1 MRLKELAASRPR
13 YGYRRLYELI
23 RREGWRINH
32 KRIHRLYKLLNLQ
45 LNVRKKKKR
54 ASHVRIVLAK
64 ATRVNER
71 WSMDFMHDCLENGH
85 RFRILTLID
94 QFTREC
100 PILRADHSMTSKKVI
115 ECLEYLKQTRGLPK
129 AITVDNGSEF
139 FSRVMDS
146 WAYKNKVQLDFI
158 RPGKPVDNAFIESF
172 NGKLR
177 DELLNVELFSCL
189 SDAQEKL
196 EHWRIDYN
204 LRRPHKS
211 LNSSTPSEYAAL
223 KEEELLNQGLIHK

>member
-1 MRLKELAASRPR
+1 MRLKELAAARPR
-13 YGYRRLYELI
+13 YGYRRLYILI

-54 ASHVRIVLAK
+54 ASH
-64 ATRVNER
+64 TRVSIEKAIRANER
-71 WSMDFMHDCLENGH
+71 WSMDFMSDKLETGQ
-85 RFRILTLID
+85 RFRILTVID

-100 PILRADHSMTSKKVI
+100 PVLRADYSLTGVRVI
-115 ECLEYLKQTRGLPK
+115 ECLEYLKQVRGLPK
-129 AITVDNGSEF
+129 SITVDNGTEF
-139 FSRVMDS
+139 FSKAMDS

-177 DELLNVELFSCL
+177 DELLNSELFSCL

-196 EHWRIDYN
+196 EQWRIDYN

-211 LNSSTPSEYAAL
+211 LNFLTPSEFAASQ
-223 KEEELLNQGLIHK
+223 EEEKLNQEMVHK